1 MKWVESRRLE
11 AQLRSIA
18 ESAGFKQACTSRDW
32 PYKRVVKL
40 KSGFNLSAFAGIDE
54 KSDRTGSG
62 SCIILEI
69 CVYLGNRQDSS
80 LFLCAERTEIRP
92 GDTLS
97 PAMFAG
103 LLSDVCKSAADAL
116 GEAAQATGVAAMTGG
131 F

>member
-1 MKWVESRRLE
+1 MKWVESQRLE

-18 ESAGFKQACTSRDW
+18 ESAGFELVASQPKDQC
-32 PYKRVVKL
+32 YKRVVKL
-40 KSGFNLSAFAGIDE
+40 KSGFNLSAFAVIE
-54 KSDRTGSG
+54 KKSDWSG
-62 SCIILEI
+62 NFIMLEI

-80 LFLCAERTEIRP
+80 MFLCSERTEIRS
-92 GDTLS
+92 GDTVS